1 MESIYI
7 IVSSCLSGDKHM
19 ENIIEGQNIR
29 FSYDGVE
36 VIKGVNLSIAQ
47 GTIVGLLGANGVGKS
62 TLLKLLTGIL
72 TTKQGKILY
81 KSRELNYLP
90 KREISTRIAYVPQSP
105 TFGFPFTVSQI
116 IKMGRAPYL
125 GRFEFENDKDN
136 EIAFQAMETVGIT
149 HLRDR
154 LVSEISGGEKQL
166 TSFARALAQEPELM
180 VLDEPATFLDVKHKT
195 EILRLL
201 LKLKNEKN
209 ISIIAAT
216 HDVFSGLFYFDRL
229 IILKDGE
236 ILAEGE
242 CDQVLTDDILSNA
255 YNIGVT
261 VRKEDG
267 KLFVFPA

>member
-1 MESIYI
+1 MEKI
-7 IVSSCLSGDKHM
+7 L
-19 ENIIEGQNIR
+19 EGRDIR

-36 VIKGVNLSIAQ
+36 VIKGVNLSIGQ

-62 TLLKLLTGIL
+62 TLLKVLTGIL
-72 TTKQGKILY
+72 STKHGEILY
-81 KSRELNYLP
+81 KGRELKYLP
-90 KREISTRIAYVPQSP
+90 KREISKRIAYVPQSP
-105 TFGFPFTVSQI
+105 AFGFPFTVSEI
-116 IKMGRAPYL
+116 VKMGRAPYL

-149 HLRDR
+149 HLQDR
-154 LVSEISGGEKQL
+154 LVREISGGEKQL
-166 TSFARALAQEPELM
+166 ASFARALAQEPELM

-201 LKLKNEKN
+201 LKLKKERN

-236 ILAEGE
+236 ILAEGT
-242 CDQVLTDDILSNA
+242 CDQVLTDDTLSKA

-261 VRKEDG
+261 VRREDG
-267 KLFVFPA
+267 KIFVFPAETNRELAPTLR

>member
-1 MESIYI
+1 
-7 IVSSCLSGDKHM
+7 M
-19 ENIIEGQNIR
+19 ENIIEGRDIR
-29 FSYDGVE
+29 FSYDGIE
-36 VIKGVNLSIAQ
+36 VIKDVNLSVDRGRI
-47 GTIVGLLGANGVGKS
+47 IGLLGANGAGKS

-72 TTKQGKILY
+72 STKHGKILY
-81 KSRELNYLP
+81 SGREMKYLS
-90 KREISTRIAYVPQSP
+90 KREISKRIAYVPQSP
-105 TFGFPFTVSQI
+105 AFGFPFTVSEI

-149 HLRDR
+149 HLQDR

-201 LKLKNEKN
+201 IKLKNERN

-229 IILKDGE
+229 VILKDGE

-242 CDQVLTDDILSNA
+242 CDRVLTDDILSKA
-255 YNIGVT
+255 YNIDVK

-267 KLFVFPA
+267 KIFVFPAETTREATTTLP

>member
-1 MESIYI
+1 MEMI
-7 IVSSCLSGDKHM
+7 L
-19 ENIIEGQNIR
+19 EGRDIR

-36 VIKGVNLSIAQ
+36 VIKGVNLSIDQ

-62 TLLKLLTGIL
+62 TLLKVLTGIL
-72 TTKQGKILY
+72 STKSGEILY
-81 KSRELNYLP
+81 KGRELKYLP
-90 KREISTRIAYVPQSP
+90 RREISKRIAYVPQSP
-105 TFGFPFTVSQI
+105 TFGFPFTVSEI
-116 IKMGRAPYL
+116 VKMGRAPYL
-125 GRFEFENDKDN
+125 GRFEFENDGDN

-149 HLRDR
+149 HLQDR
-154 LVSEISGGEKQL
+154 LVSEISGGERQL
-166 TSFARALAQEPELM
+166 TSFARALAQAPELM
-180 VLDEPATFLDVKHKT
+180 VLDEPATFLDVRHKT

-201 LKLKNEKN
+201 LRLKNERN
-209 ISIIAAT
+209 ICILAAT

-242 CDQVLTDDILSNA
+242 CDRVLTDDILSKA

-267 KLFVFPA
+267 KIFIFPAETPRGTAPTLP

>member
-1 MESIYI
+1 ME
-7 IVSSCLSGDKHM
+7 K
-19 ENIIEGQNIR
+19 IIEGRNIR

-36 VIKGVNLSIAQ
+36 VIKGVNLSIGQ
-47 GTIVGLLGANGVGKS
+47 GKIVGLLGANGVGKS

-72 TTKQGKILY
+72 SARHGEILY
-81 KSRELNYLP
+81 KGKELKYLP
-90 KREISTRIAYVPQSP
+90 KREISKRIAYVPQSP
-105 TFGFPFTVSQI
+105 TFGFPFTVSEI

-125 GRFEFENDKDN
+125 GRFEFENDRDN
-136 EIAFQAMETVGIT
+136 ELAFQAMETVGIT
-149 HLRDR
+149 HLQDR

-180 VLDEPATFLDVKHKT
+180 VLDEPATFLDVRHKT

-201 LKLKNEKN
+201 LKLKNERD

-216 HDVFSGLFYFDRL
+216 HDVFSALFYFDKL
-229 IILKDGE
+229 IILKEGE

-242 CDQVLTDDILSNA
+242 CDQVLTDDILSEA
-255 YNIGVT
+255 YNIDVK

-267 KLFVFPA
+267 KIFVFPA

>member
-1 MESIYI
+1 
-7 IVSSCLSGDKHM
+7 M
-19 ENIIEGQNIR
+19 ENIIEGQNIC
-29 FSYDGVE
+29 FSYDGIE
-36 VIKGVNLSIAQ
+36 VIKGVNLSVDR
-47 GTIVGLLGANGVGKS
+47 GKIVGLLGANGAGKS
-62 TLLKLLTGIL
+62 TLLKLLAGIL
-72 TTKQGKILY
+72 STKQGKILY
-81 KSRELNYLP
+81 KNREMKYLP
-90 KREISTRIAYVPQSP
+90 KREISKRIAYVPQSP
-105 TFGFPFTVSQI
+105 TFGFPFTVSEI

-125 GRFEFENDKDN
+125 GRFEFENDIDN

-149 HLRDR
+149 HLQDR

-180 VLDEPATFLDVKHKT
+180 VLDEPATYLDVKHKT

-201 LKLKNEKN
+201 LKLKNERN

-229 IILKDGE
+229 VILKGGG

-242 CDQVLTDDILSNA
+242 SDQVLTDDILSEA

-267 KLFVFPA
+267 KIFVFPSETTPETTPTVR